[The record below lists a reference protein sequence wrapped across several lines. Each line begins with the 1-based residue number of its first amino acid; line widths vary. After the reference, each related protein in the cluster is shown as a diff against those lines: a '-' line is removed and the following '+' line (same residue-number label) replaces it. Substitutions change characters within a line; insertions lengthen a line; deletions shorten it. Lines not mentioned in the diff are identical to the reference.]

1 MTLWDAPP
9 TLSVCGRI
17 TGQRDAPFRVGTE
30 CPPYDP
36 RCGPITL
43 IGGVSYGIPLHR
55 PHTC

>member
-30 CPPYDP
+30 CPPY
-36 RCGPITL
+36 G
-43 IGGVSYGIPLHR
+43 
-55 PHTC
+55 